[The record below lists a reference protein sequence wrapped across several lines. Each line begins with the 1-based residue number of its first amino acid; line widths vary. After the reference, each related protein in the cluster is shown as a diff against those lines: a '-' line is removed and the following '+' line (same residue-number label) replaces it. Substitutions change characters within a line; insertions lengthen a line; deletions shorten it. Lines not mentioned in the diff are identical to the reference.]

1 MKKTNQPVDSFYE
14 SLSDITMATLGIFII
29 FFVINVIFVNKDTIE
44 ATIENE
50 KLEHEKEV
58 VESTLR
64 KIQLEDLQKIKT
76 QKNKNDQKI
85 AKVKTEIDS
94 INTMTKSYSK
104 QVAAIEEPIKKEF
117 KVNTVDAETIKKISQ
132 ELKLTNKRTES
143 ALKSINLKKGELRQ
157 EYSQFVSAGSDKMP
171 SLEVSLSSTG
181 TIDIYS
187 SKHGTA
193 HLNEEQFVNL
203 LSVINRGDGFNI
215 VLDSDL
221 SSIAGDIPPNL
232 QRLNK
237 ILSSAGW
244 PSAATNKKTKTIPKT
259 KTQKTSKKEIDKILA
274 SLEDSRKKED

>member
-1 MKKTNQPVDSFYE
+1 
-14 SLSDITMATLGIFII
+14 
-29 FFVINVIFVNKDTIE
+29 
-44 ATIENE
+44 
-50 KLEHEKEV
+50 
-58 VESTLR
+58 
-64 KIQLEDLQKIKT
+64 
-76 QKNKNDQKI
+76 
-85 AKVKTEIDS
+85 
-94 INTMTKSYSK
+94 
-104 QVAAIEEPIKKEF
+104 KEF

-203 LSVINRGDGFNI
+203 LSGINRGDGFNI

-244 PSAATNKKTKTIPKT
+244 PSATTNKKTKTIPKT

-274 SLEDSRKKED
+274 SLEDSRKKEEAAKKAAAAKAAAAK